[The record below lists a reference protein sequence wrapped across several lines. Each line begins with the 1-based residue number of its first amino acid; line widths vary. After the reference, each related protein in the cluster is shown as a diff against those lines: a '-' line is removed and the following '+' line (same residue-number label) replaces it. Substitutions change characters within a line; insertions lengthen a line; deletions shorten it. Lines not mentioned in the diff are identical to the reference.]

1 MTKIKL
7 TIALLSAVALG
18 GTALRAS
25 ATDAATCAHRA
36 RPVAIRAHCAA
47 LSKLKYYKQ
56 FGSLLCWRGAE
67 LFSSTRI

>member
-25 ATDAATCAHRA
+25 AADAATCCK
-36 RPVAIRAHCAA
+36 PGAA
-47 LSKLKYYKQ
+47 CCKP
-56 FGSLLCWRGAE
+56 GA
-67 LFSSTRI
+67 TCCPK

>member
-25 ATDAATCAHRA
+25 ATDAATCCT
-36 RPVAIRAHCAA
+36 P
-47 LSKLKYYKQ
+47 
-56 FGSLLCWRGAE
+56 GA
-67 LFSSTRI
+67 TCCKPGAPCCKK